1 MTKPDQVCAVK
12 HDDRKN
18 AKSDIWGFQQD
29 FRFEFGHDFANSPY
43 LKKNFFKKGQHKM
56 TFKNWRWYGLIS
68 LRRKQK

>member
-43 LKKNFFKKGQHKM
+43 LKKKIFLKRATQNDIQKL
-56 TFKNWRWYGLIS
+56 TLI
-68 LRRKQK
+68 